1 MESSCRHCGS
11 PVPAGR
17 EDAFCCAGCAY
28 VFDLLHSEGL
38 AHFYDLKGSTA
49 LPPVS
54 VQGLRE
60 RDYDWLSHLATEA
73 ESAEGRSRA
82 ELRLSVQGMSCVGCV
97 WLLEKVFSKHPGALT
112 ICVDV
117 VQGELDLTWEP
128 GQFDMV
134 AFAREVQA
142 FGYLLGPRN
151 ADAAPVESSGLARR
165 TGTCGAFAMNA
176 MAFSLPA
183 YFGMPRDF
191 PFARLFDLVA
201 VMSATLAM
209 LVGGSY
215 FISRSWRSLR
225 MGALHIDTPIALG
238 IIAAYAGSMVGWL
251 MNEEG
256 LKYFDF
262 VAIFIFLML
271 GGRWLQQAAVERNRR
286 KLMRDTSIP
295 ERVTVLADGSGEA
308 SEVRVTEL
316 TPGSRIRIKP
326 AQTVPVAA
334 RLDTAH
340 AAVSLEW
347 INGESEPVERAQ
359 GQLLPAGAL
368 NISSTEIEAEALE
381 SWEESTL
388 RKLLEARRGQ
398 DARDLRLE
406 RVLRV
411 YLALVVA
418 AGVLGALG
426 WWWAGAGIERALQI
440 MISIF
445 VVSCPCALGVA
456 VPLAEELAALRAQRL
471 GVFVRTL
478 GFWKKVGR
486 VHQVVF
492 DKTGTLT
499 LENPT
504 LKNPEV
510 VQSLPA
516 EARSALRRLV
526 EGNLHPVSRSLYDQV
541 GPGDR
546 LDGEVSEKIGQGL
559 SLRSGEG
566 RVWTLGRPAD
576 AESADAELRLN
587 GALIAGFAFTDSLR
601 PETATEFAELK
612 RRRIAVRLLSGDRQE
627 KVEKIA
633 QTLGLSP
640 GDWQAGLTPA
650 AKAKWVA
657 DHSGAATLYIGDGA
671 NDSLAFD
678 EACCAGSPI
687 TGRSF
692 LEQKADFFF
701 LGHNLRFVSRLM
713 DVARTHQRAV
723 RRVFFLST
731 SYNLITVIA
740 GLAGMLSPLGAAVL
754 MPLSSIATLS
764 LVGWTFRADRV
775 REASHLTK
783 NGPLPKGLEAALPSQ

>member
-1 MESSCRHCGS
+1 M
-11 PVPAGR
+11 PTGR
-17 EDAFCCAGCAY
+17 DDAFCCAGCAY
-28 VFDLLHSEGL
+28 VFDLLHQEGL

-60 RDYDWLSHLATEA
+60 RDYGWLSHLAAEA
-73 ESAEGRSRA
+73 ETAAGSGNRVDLQLA
-82 ELRLSVQGMSCVGCV
+82 VQGMSCVGCV

-112 ICVDV
+112 IRVDV
-117 VQGELDLTWEP
+117 VQGELEMNWEA
-128 GQFDMV
+128 GLFDVV
-134 AFAREVQA
+134 AFAKEVQG

-151 ADAAPVESSGLARR
+151 ADAAPAESSGLARR
-165 TGTCGAFAMNA
+165 VGTCGAFAMNA

-201 VMSATLAM
+201 VMSATLSM

-215 FISRSWRSLR
+215 FITRAWRSVRL
-225 MGALHIDTPIALG
+225 GALHIDTPIALG
-238 IIAAYAGSMVGWL
+238 IIVAYAGSMVGWL
-251 MNEEG
+251 LDEAG

-271 GGRWLQQAAVERNRR
+271 AGRWLQQSAVERNRR

-295 ERVTVLADGSGEA
+295 ERVSIVDADEGEA
-308 SEVRVTEL
+308 KDLPVSAL
-316 TPGSRIRIKP
+316 TAGSRMRIKP

-334 RLDTAH
+334 RLETAH

-347 INGESEPVERAQ
+347 INGESEPVDRAQ

-368 NISSTEIEAEALE
+368 NISSHEIEAEALE
-381 SWEESTL
+381 SWEDSTL
-388 RKLLEARRGQ
+388 RKLLDARRGQ
-398 DARDLRLE
+398 DGRDHRLE
-406 RVLRV
+406 LILRV

-418 AGVLGALG
+418 AGVLGGIG
-426 WWWAGAGIERALQI
+426 WWWAGAGMERALQI

-456 VPLAEELAALRAQRL
+456 VPLAEELAVLRAQRL

-478 GFWKKVGR
+478 GFWKKLGLIR
-486 VHQVVF
+486 QVVF

-504 LKNPEV
+504 LKNPAV
-510 VQSLPA
+510 LQALPSEPRA
-516 EARSALRRLV
+516 ALRRLV
-526 EGNLHPVSRSLYDQV
+526 EGNLHPVSRSLYDQI

-546 LDGEVSEKIGQGL
+546 LEGEVTESVGQGL
-559 SLRSGEG
+559 SLQTPDGHC
-566 RVWTLGRPAD
+566 WFLGRPSD
-576 AESADAELRLN
+576 SESADSELRRDGELV
-587 GALIAGFAFTDSLR
+587 AGFAFTDSLR
-601 PETATEFAELK
+601 PETAVEFVELK
-612 RRRIAVRLLSGDRQE
+612 RRGIATRLLSGDRRE

-633 QTLGLSP
+633 KVLSLGP
-640 GDWQAGLTPA
+640 DDWEAGLTPA
-650 AKAKWVA
+650 EKAQWVA
-657 DHSGAATLYIGDGA
+657 EHGGASTLYIGDGA

-678 EACCAGSPI
+678 RACCAGSPI

-713 DVARTHQRAV
+713 DVATTHRRAV
-723 RRVFFLST
+723 HRVFFLST
-731 SYNLITVIA
+731 SYNLVTVAA

-764 LVGWTFRADRV
+764 LVGWTFRADRSGTASELPLDSTV
-775 REASHLTK
+775 STGVEALSIQ
-783 NGPLPKGLEAALPSQ
+783 A